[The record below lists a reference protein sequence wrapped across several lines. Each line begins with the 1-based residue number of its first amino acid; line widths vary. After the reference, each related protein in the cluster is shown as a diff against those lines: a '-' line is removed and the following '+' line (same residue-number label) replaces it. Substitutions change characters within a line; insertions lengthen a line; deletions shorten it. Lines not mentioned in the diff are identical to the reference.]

1 MEFTFKKD
9 ERLCSPV
16 LIERLYREGESF
28 LCYPLRF
35 VFIKLDNTDTG
46 NVKVLLTASKKTFKR
61 AADRNLLKR
70 RMREAYRLNKCQLSE
85 TVQDFQLILAI
96 NFIGK
101 EIVEF
106 KTIETKMLKGFE
118 QLKTNMLLKN
128 NSITE

>member
-1 MEFTFKKD
+1 MDFTFKKE

-16 LIERLYREGESF
+16 LIEKLYREGESF

-35 VFIKLDNTDTG
+35 VCLKSDDAATV

-61 AADRNLLKR
+61 AVDRNLLKR
-70 RMREAYRLNKCQLSE
+70 RMREAYRLNKNQLSE
-85 TVQDFQLILAI
+85 TVQGFQLILAI
-96 NFIGK
+96 NYIGK

-118 QLKTNMLLKN
+118 QLKTNILLKN
-128 NSITE
+128 NTITA